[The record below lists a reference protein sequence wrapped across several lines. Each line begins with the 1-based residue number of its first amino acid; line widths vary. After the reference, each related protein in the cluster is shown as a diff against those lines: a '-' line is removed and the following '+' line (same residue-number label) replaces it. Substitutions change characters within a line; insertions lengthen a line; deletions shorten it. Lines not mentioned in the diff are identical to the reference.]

1 MKTTGVKRVKPDHFL
16 EISCD
21 YLDPNLIND
30 DFLKS
35 DSTSLTVFQNNIRS
49 LNKNFHLVEEIFNN
63 CTDLPDV
70 LAFCETR
77 LNENSIAPSL
87 EGYSFECENSPTAC
101 GGVGIFVSDSLNYTV
116 RNDLKINVNACED
129 LWIEIETESKSD
141 DNPDVKQEKL
151 VIGTIYRHPGSQY
164 SLFCDRLCA
173 SIENLNRTKTKY
185 LLVGDTNV
193 DILKFNLASNVTSY
207 INSLN
212 SVGCNFHIDKPTR
225 ITSSSSTCIDHVY
238 SNIKTELLDNHIIL
252 SDVSD
257 HFGIITK
264 LCGNTKWEREY
275 PQSYRKTNLSEHE
288 WGNFNRELK
297 INLLDKFSEISC
309 IDNTSILRP
318 NL

>member
-1 MKTTGVKRVKPDHFL
+1 M
-16 EISCD
+16 
-21 YLDPNLIND
+21 
-30 DFLKS
+30 
-35 DSTSLTVFQNNIRS
+35 
-49 LNKNFHLVEEIFNN
+49 
-63 CTDLPDV
+63 
-70 LAFCETR
+70 
-77 LNENSIAPSL
+77 
-87 EGYSFECENSPTAC
+87 
-101 GGVGIFVSDSLNYTV
+101 
-116 RNDLKINVNACED
+116 
-129 LWIEIETESKSD
+129 
-141 DNPDVKQEKL
+141 
-151 VIGTIYRHPGSQY
+151 
-164 SLFCDRLCA
+164 
-173 SIENLNRTKTKY
+173 
-185 LLVGDTNV
+185 

-309 IDNTSILRP
+309 IDNNDVNFTAESITQIYNDLVNKYMPLRNFTRKQKRFFHKP
-318 NL
+318 WITKGIKKQHSY